1 MSPARVEGMLT
12 AEPELAQAMVYGDKR
27 PHLVALVVPDPEFVK
42 DWARA
47 NGKPRTL
54 CELVTD
60 DTFNKALHDVIDRV
74 NDNLSVIER
83 VRRLIV
89 APEPFTIENEMMTP
103 TMKLRR
109 HVIIKAYG
117 EALDRL
123 YAH

>member
-1 MSPARVEGMLT
+1 MLT
-12 AEPELAQAMVYGDKR
+12 AEPELAQAMVYGDRR

-47 NGKPRTL
+47 NGKSHDIAAL
-54 CELVTD
+54 AKDEA
-60 DTFNKALHDVIDRV
+60 FNKALHDVIDRV
-74 NDNLSVIER
+74 NKNLSVIER

-109 HVIIKAYG
+109 HVIIGAYR
-117 EALDRL
+117 EALEQL